1 MSLLEDRYRY
11 VLRMLPASYRAE
23 REEEM
28 VCAFMEGAGDLDDAD
43 NPRPRWSEIASV
55 AALAAR
61 VRLGGAGA
69 PPRFVVRSE
78 TIRLVAVLGLGFHAA
93 MSCVWLGDLLRLYG
107 LLGSP
112 PAVDQAVLGA
122 AGSAERLW
130 GIVRNLSGLLWV
142 VAFVSLARGRS
153 RTAKTSALLALGLYY
168 GSVLPAGAMIW
179 DESVKAGVVRSLVF
193 VLPVLALLAGF
204 HRDAPRPRRPWWVA
218 ALPVGAGV
226 LLHAVLSAL
235 FSVMSAP
242 AVDPSA
248 WSWLWPWLGEP
259 GLACLALLTAS
270 VACVGT
276 RLRVPATRTPSLPS
290 ALAILIVPVVFSI
303 AFDVIGWTF
312 QVDDPITRT
321 MEAVSVVQLVA
332 LLLCCPALILLS
344 AKVTPALPGTAPPSA
359 VNPRAER

>member
-28 VCAFMEGAGDLDDAD
+28 VCAFLEGAGDLDDAD

-55 AALAAR
+55 AALSAR

-69 PPRFVVRSE
+69 PPRFIVRGE

-93 MSCVWLGDLLRLYG
+93 MSCVWLADLLRIYG
-107 LLGSP
+107 ILGSP

-142 VAFVSLARGRS
+142 VAFVSLVRGRS
-153 RTAKTSALLALGLYY
+153 RTAKTSALIALGLYY
-168 GSVLPAGAMIW
+168 GSLFPIGGVTW
-179 DESVKAGVVRSLVF
+179 DESVKAGVVQSLAF

-204 HRDAPRPRRPWWVA
+204 HRDAPRPRRPRWVA

-226 LLHAVLSAL
+226 LLYAALGVLHAM
-235 FSVMSAP
+235 MSAP
-242 AVDPSA
+242 AVDLSA
-248 WSWLWPWLGEP
+248 WSWLWPWLGET
-259 GLACLALLTAS
+259 GLACLALLAAS

-276 RLRVPATRTPSLPS
+276 QLRVPAMRTPSLPW

-303 AFDVIGWTF
+303 AFDVIGWTL
-312 QVDDPITRT
+312 QVDDPVART
-321 MEAVSVVQLVA
+321 MEAVSIVQLVA
-332 LLLCCPALILLS
+332 LLLCCPALIVLS
-344 AKVTPALPGTAPPSA
+344 AKATPALPGTAPPSA
-359 VNPRAER
+359 VTPRTER